1 MPSTKKKN
9 KGKGQRAKK
18 GGSGSKSERD
28 KAVKAAV
35 TNTKNED
42 DVAVVTRLVD
52 ATNISDGGPSCWI
65 CLEEGPDESG
75 NDIVRNCA
83 CRGDSAGFVHLSC
96 LIQYAEKK
104 CHDEWALVVSRGRVI
119 DEKFKDCWRRC
130 PICNQVCISSFGCFI
145 KESLVLWLVLGTHFI
160 LLHFNTVLHKRSCC
174 ENDR

>member
-18 GGSGSKSERD
+18 GGSRSEERD
-28 KAVKAAV
+28 MKAAV
-35 TNTKNED
+35 TNTKKED

-52 ATNISDGGPSCWI
+52 ATNISSNGGPSCWI
-65 CLEEGPDESG
+65 CLEEGPGESG

-104 CHDEWALVVSRGRVI
+104 CNEEYALLASRGGRVV
-119 DEKFKDCWRRC
+119 DEKFKDCWRNC
-130 PICNQVCISSFGCFI
+130 PICKQVCIWYLI
-145 KESLVLWLVLGTHFI
+145 
-160 LLHFNTVLHKRSCC
+160 
-174 ENDR
+174 